1 MSKCSH
7 YQICIS
13 DALRQAEILC
23 QKRGVR
29 LTPLRRRVLK
39 AIWQNHEAVKAY
51 ELIHQLSSENHTLK
65 PPTVYRSL
73 EFLIN
78 QGLIHRIESL
88 NAYIG
93 CVRPAE
99 QHEPQLLICDT
110 CGSVQEMS
118 VPEARRALDKAASK
132 AGFEV
137 KNRTIEIHGTCQ
149 NCTKNKKAQK
159 VDCNEHSEC
168 YLVQHESR
176 CRLEETG
183 E

>member
-1 MSKCSH
+1 MELMSKCDH
-7 YQICIS
+7 HQTCIN
-13 DALRQAEILC
+13 DALTQAEALC

-29 LTPLRRRVLK
+29 LTPLRKRVLE

-51 ELIHQLSSENHTLK
+51 ELIHQLSNENHTLK

-73 EFLIN
+73 EFLMA

-93 CVRPAE
+93 CNRPTE

-110 CGSVQEMS
+110 CGSVQEIN
-118 VPEARRALDKAASK
+118 VPEARRALDDAARK

-149 NCTKNKKAQK
+149 NCTKNKKAK
-159 VDCNEHSEC
+159 
-168 YLVQHESR
+168 
-176 CRLEETG
+176 
-183 E
+183 